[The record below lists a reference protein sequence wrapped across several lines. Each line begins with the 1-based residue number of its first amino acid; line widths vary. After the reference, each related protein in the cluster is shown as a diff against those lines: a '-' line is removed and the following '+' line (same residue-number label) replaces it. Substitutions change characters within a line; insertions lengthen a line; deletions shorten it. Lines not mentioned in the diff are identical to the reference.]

1 MEFQHLSQF
10 ELRQICN
17 FMTLVQADNNFS
29 NAAEH
34 LGIKQP
40 PLSQSIQALEKLLG
54 DERVGLIVKLFDR
67 KKRPVEL
74 TEAGRVFS
82 IEVQQALFHLDRAV
96 THARQAS
103 RGEIGR
109 LIVGINNSI
118 ANTILP
124 EMLKVFR
131 KRFPNVKI
139 EILEVTIEQEVPMLK
154 NHQVDV
160 IFQRAPSFEQM
171 NPALFSFQTIL
182 EEYFVVALP
191 VTHPLADRATIPLEA
206 LADDFIIL
214 PSVDLFPFYQKVFT
228 LCHQAG
234 FTPKIDKSINVSGV
248 IALLSLVAAGFG
260 VSILPNHVETLERHG
275 VKYRPLESTPLNR
288 QIAVVWREDDS
299 SIILGQF
306 IDVVR
311 NLSLENSHP
320 VDWGV
325 GSAGSQ
331 GCGHEEEGRK

>member
-17 FMTLVQADNNFS
+17 FMTLVQSENNFS
-29 NAAEH
+29 KAAEH

-40 PLSQSIQALEKLLG
+40 PFSQSIQALEKLLSN
-54 DERVGLIVKLFDR
+54 ERIGLEVELFNR

-74 TEAGRVFS
+74 TEAGRVFL
-82 IEVQQALFHLDRAV
+82 IEAQQALFHLDRAV
-96 THARQAS
+96 AHARQAS

-124 EMLKVFR
+124 KMLKIFQA
-131 KRFPNVKI
+131 RFPHVKI

-160 IFQRAPSFEQM
+160 IFQRSPSFERM
-171 NPALFSFQTIL
+171 NPALFRFQTIL

-191 VTHPLADRATIPLEA
+191 ATHPLADREMIPIEA

-214 PSVDLFPFYQKVFT
+214 PSVDLFPFYEKVFA

-234 FTPKIDKSINVSGV
+234 FTPKIDKSINVSGAV
-248 IALLSLVAAGFG
+248 ALLSLVAAGFG
-260 VSILPNHVETLERHG
+260 VSIVPNHVKTLERQG
-275 VKYRPLESTPLNR
+275 VKYRALEYRSLDRTPLNR
-288 QIAVVWREDDS
+288 QIAVVWREDDLS
-299 SIILGQF
+299 VILHQF
-306 IDVVR
+306 IDVVI
-311 NLSLENSHP
+311 NLPLE
-320 VDWGV
+320 DCW
-325 GSAGSQ
+325 
-331 GCGHEEEGRK
+331 